1 MICITGYK
9 MHKRVGDIQ
18 EFEFHE
24 LNPVVSSEAL
34 VESVNKSINTLKE
47 LHVTIVISGWIKS
60 TR

>member
-1 MICITGYK
+1 MR
-9 MHKRVGDIQ
+9 KRVGDIE

-24 LNPVVSSEAL
+24 LNPVSKEAL
-34 VESVNKSINTLKE
+34 VDGANKSIDTLKE